1 MSSWHLTD
9 GIAPLFFSVMNAY
22 VLSVCLKMSELVI
35 EIDYQH
41 IVECYAGYLR
51 MKSLF
56 LACHTLA
63 ISRDPNDEEPRG
75 HVTRFCPGDS

>member
-1 MSSWHLTD
+1 
-9 GIAPLFFSVMNAY
+9 
-22 VLSVCLKMSELVI
+22 MSELVI

-51 MKSLF
+51 MESLF

-63 ISRDPNDEEPRG
+63 ISGNPNDGKPQG